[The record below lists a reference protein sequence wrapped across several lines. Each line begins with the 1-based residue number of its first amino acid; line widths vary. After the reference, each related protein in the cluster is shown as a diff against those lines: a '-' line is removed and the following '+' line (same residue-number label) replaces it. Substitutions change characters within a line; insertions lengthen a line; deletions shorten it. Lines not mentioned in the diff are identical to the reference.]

1 MDGPHVITI
10 SDKSAAQQPSGTA
23 ASWAQFLAELRAY
36 FVSNVAASVITV
48 GNMFLFAGG
57 LIFLVYFWS
66 IGFMPEIDA
75 KAFVTL
81 LAASAL
87 TGGCLFIL
95 LSVYW
100 VAPGYIWV
108 QCTRGSEPLK
118 SPLWFFLP
126 MTGVVLGF
134 LLSAVWIPKW
144 MWVVPLLVFLIA
156 PLPLLFSH
164 GKILEKLNRKLKSHE
179 KPININEYVY
189 RPYRINASPKKWP
202 KRLKQLSKQRFRQTL
217 KTVGCVYLGLILS
230 SFFFL
235 LLFSFTYFNL
245 VQRDSGINNNLT
257 SIVIATALGS
267 LYILSSNAVL
277 IKLLHTSQS
286 YYKAIAQ
293 YLIVGVISFFIILP
307 MFRALPLIPEMV
319 MNIYTQN

>member
-1 MDGPHVITI
+1 MDGRHVITI
-10 SDKSAAQQPSGTA
+10 SDKSAAQQP
-23 ASWAQFLAELRAY
+23 SWAQFLAELRAY

-134 LLSAVWIPKW
+134 LLSAVWRIPKW

-164 GKILEKLNRKLKSHE
+164 GKILEKLNPTTSLSCANQICPRRIAVSRLQATRESGLGYTRK
-179 KPININEYVY
+179 
-189 RPYRINASPKKWP
+189 
-202 KRLKQLSKQRFRQTL
+202 
-217 KTVGCVYLGLILS
+217 
-230 SFFFL
+230 
-235 LLFSFTYFNL
+235 
-245 VQRDSGINNNLT
+245 
-257 SIVIATALGS
+257 S
-267 LYILSSNAVL
+267 LC
-277 IKLLHTSQS
+277 
-286 YYKAIAQ
+286 
-293 YLIVGVISFFIILP
+293 
-307 MFRALPLIPEMV
+307 
-319 MNIYTQN
+319 